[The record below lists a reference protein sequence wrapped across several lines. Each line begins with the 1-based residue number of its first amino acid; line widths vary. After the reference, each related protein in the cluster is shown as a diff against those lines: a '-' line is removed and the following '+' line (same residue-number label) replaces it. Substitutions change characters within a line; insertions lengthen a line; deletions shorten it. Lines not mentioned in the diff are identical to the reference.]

1 MAAPGSASWVAGILA
16 RDLRAL
22 RREVEAYA
30 DERDLWRQAPGVV
43 NPGGNLALHC
53 AGSLQHFIGGVLGG
67 SGYVRNRD
75 AEFGQREV
83 PRTEL
88 LADIDAAIAAV
99 RRGLERVSPQQ
110 WEAQYPLPVGG
121 VTLTTGEFMVHLA
134 VHLGYHLGQVD
145 YHRRL
150 VTGDGKTVGAMP
162 PAELSTARKTP

>member
-1 MAAPGSASWVAGILA
+1 MAAPGSASWVVGVLA
-16 RDLRAL
+16 RDLKAL
-22 RREVEAYA
+22 RREIEAYA
-30 DERDLWRQAPGVV
+30 DERDLWRKAPGVA

-53 AGSLQHFIGGVLGG
+53 AGNLQHFIGGVLGG
-67 SGYVRNRD
+67 SGYVRDRD

-99 RRGLERVSPQQ
+99 RRGLDRVTPQQ
-110 WEAQYPLPVGG
+110 WEAQYPLPVAG
-121 VTLTTGEFMVHLA
+121 VTLTTGEFMMHLA

-150 VTGDGKTVGAMP
+150 VTRDGTTVGAMLP
-162 PAELSTARKTP
+162 TDLSTARKVP

>member
-30 DERDLWRQAPGVV
+30 DERDLWRPAPGVV

-53 AGSLQHFIGGVLGG
+53 AGNLQHFIGGVLGG

-99 RRGLERVSPQQ
+99 RRGLERVTPQQ
-110 WEAQYPLPVGG
+110 WEAQYPLAVGG
-121 VTLTTGEFMVHLA
+121 VTLTTGDLMVHLA

-150 VTGDGKTVGAMP
+150 VTRDGTTVGAMLP
-162 PAELSTARKTP
+162 TDLSTARKAP

>member
-99 RRGLERVSPQQ
+99 RRGLERGAPQQ
-110 WEAQYPLPVGG
+110 WEAQYPPAVGG
-121 VTLTTGEFMVHLA
+121 GTLTPGDPMVALA
-134 VHLGYHLGQVD
+134 VHLGDHLC
-145 YHRRL
+145 
-150 VTGDGKTVGAMP
+150 
-162 PAELSTARKTP
+162 PADH

>member
-1 MAAPGSASWVAGILA
+1 MAAPGSPSWVAGILA
-16 RDLRAL
+16 RDLKAL

-30 DERDLWRQAPGVV
+30 DERDLWRTAPGVA

-53 AGSLQHFIGGVLGG
+53 ARNLQHFIGGVLGG

-75 AEFGQREV
+75 AEFGQRQV

-99 RRGLERVSPQQ
+99 RRGLERVTPQQ
-110 WEAQYPLPVGG
+110 WEAQYPLAVGG
-121 VTLTTGEFMVHLA
+121 VTLTTGDLMVHLA

-150 VTGDGKTVGAMP
+150 VTGDGTTVGAMLP
-162 PAELSTARKTP
+162 TDLSTARKAP

>member
-1 MAAPGSASWVAGILA
+1 MAAPGSPSWVAGILA
-16 RDLRAL
+16 RDLKAL

-30 DERDLWRQAPGVV
+30 DERDLWRTAPGVA

-53 AGSLQHFIGGVLGG
+53 AGNLQHFIGGVLGG

-75 AEFGQREV
+75 AEFGQRQV

-99 RRGLERVSPQQ
+99 RRGLERVTPQQ
-110 WEAQYPLPVGG
+110 WEAQYPLAVGG
-121 VTLTTGEFMVHLA
+121 VTLTTGDLMVHLA
-134 VHLGYHLGQVD
+134 VHLGHHLGQVD

-150 VTGDGKTVGAMP
+150 VTGDGTTVGAMLP
-162 PAELSTARKTP
+162 TDLSTARKAP

>member
-1 MAAPGSASWVAGILA
+1 MAAPGSPSWVAGILA
-16 RDLRAL
+16 RDLKAL

-30 DERDLWRQAPGVV
+30 DERDLWRTAPGVA

-53 AGSLQHFIGGVLGG
+53 AGNLQHFIGSVLGG

-75 AEFGQREV
+75 AEFGQRQV

-99 RRGLERVSPQQ
+99 RRGLERVTPQQ
-110 WEAQYPLPVGG
+110 WEAQYPLAVGG
-121 VTLTTGEFMVHLA
+121 VTLTTGDLMVHLA

-150 VTGDGKTVGAMP
+150 VTGDGTTVGAMLP
-162 PAELSTARKTP
+162 TDLSTARKAP

>member
-53 AGSLQHFIGGVLGG
+53 AGNLQHFIGGVLGG

-83 PRTEL
+83 PRTDLPPLSPVATAIPARTPVPL
-88 LADIDAAIAAV
+88 LVASTLCWIWAVLLFLVAIALGIPFISMGMYQALILPIIFLMLSAFYV
-99 RRGLERVSPQQ
+99 VAGVGIRRRKK
-110 WEAQYPLPVGG
+110 W
-121 VTLTTGEFMVHLA
+121 
-134 VHLGYHLGQVD
+134 
-145 YHRRL
+145 
-150 VTGDGKTVGAMP
+150 GA
-162 PAELSTARKTP
+162 

>member
-1 MAAPGSASWVAGILA
+1 MAAPGSPSWVAGILA
-16 RDLRAL
+16 RDLKAL

-30 DERDLWRQAPGVV
+30 DERDLWRTAPGVA

-53 AGSLQHFIGGVLGG
+53 AGNLQHFIGGVLGG

-75 AEFGQREV
+75 AEFGQRQV

-99 RRGLERVSPQQ
+99 RRGLERVTPQQ
-110 WEAQYPLPVGG
+110 WEAQYPLAVGG
-121 VTLTTGEFMVHLA
+121 VTLTTGDLMMHLA

-150 VTGDGKTVGAMP
+150 VTGDGTTVGAMLP
-162 PAELSTARKTP
+162 TDLSTARKAP

>member
-1 MAAPGSASWVAGILA
+1 DRLGVKCPSCPTWSSLEPSRRSQRASVLHRSLIGFPPMAAPGSASWVAGILA

-43 NPGGNLALHC
+43 HPGG
-53 AGSLQHFIGGVLGG
+53 GG
-67 SGYVRNRD
+67 
-75 AEFGQREV
+75 
-83 PRTEL
+83 
-88 LADIDAAIAAV
+88 
-99 RRGLERVSPQQ
+99 
-110 WEAQYPLPVGG
+110 
-121 VTLTTGEFMVHLA
+121 TLTARELMVHLA

>member
-1 MAAPGSASWVAGILA
+1 MPAPGSASWVAGILA
-16 RDLRAL
+16 RDLKAL

-30 DERDLWRQAPGVV
+30 DERDLWRKAPGVA

-53 AGSLQHFIGGVLGG
+53 AGNLQHFIGGVLGG
-67 SGYVRNRD
+67 SGYVRDRD

-83 PRTEL
+83 PRAEL

-99 RRGLERVSPQQ
+99 RRGLERVTPQQ

-121 VTLTTGEFMVHLA
+121 VTITTGDFMVHLA

-150 VTGDGKTVGAMP
+150 VTGDGTQST
-162 PAELSTARKTP
+162 LSGRSP